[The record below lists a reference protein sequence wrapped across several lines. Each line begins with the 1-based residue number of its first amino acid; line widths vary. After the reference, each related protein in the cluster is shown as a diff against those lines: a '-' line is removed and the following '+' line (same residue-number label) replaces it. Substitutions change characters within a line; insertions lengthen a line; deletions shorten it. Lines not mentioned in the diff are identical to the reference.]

1 MSKKTSC
8 IFRECY
14 KKQKESSSNNNK
26 NKKSAKESRGKPHR
40 ASKELESEILIIFT
54 HASHRVEHHRQ
65 PTPLPLS
72 TPLLLGHLTVGYHY
86 PITVPCRGKRR
97 FFSVERLNKKCFLTS
112 LGDAG
117 KDRRG
122 RGGGSQFGVQEMLQQ
137 KDFSSSF
144 MRLSA
149 RTATTRCGKLLPPHP
164 LPGQLP
170 PAASF
175 AFFVVLCWHCECVC
189 ECVWRA

>member
-54 HASHRVEHHRQ
+54 HASHRGTSSPAHSPSPCHSR
-65 PTPLPLS
+65 
-72 TPLLLGHLTVGYHY
+72 LLLGHLTVGY
-86 PITVPCRGKRR
+86 PILLLSLAEVSDV

-117 KDRRG
+117 MGRRG
-122 RGGGSQFGVQEMLQQ
+122 EGGQPVWGS
-137 KDFSSSF
+137 
-144 MRLSA
+144 RNA
-149 RTATTRCGKLLPPHP
+149 TAKR
-164 LPGQLP
+164 
-170 PAASF
+170 F
-175 AFFVVLCWHCECVC
+175 
-189 ECVWRA
+189 